1 MSLDKITKVVLDVK
15 CLLAFNTE
23 VNVNKAGASEN
34 SDQRFGCPCQRW
46 GF

>member
-15 CLLAFNTE
+15 CVLSSTIGAL
-23 VNVNKAGASEN
+23 VNEAGAVKTVIKP
-34 SDQRFGCPCQRW
+34 CPCQRW

>member
-15 CLLAFNTE
+15 FVLASDIGATI
-23 VNVNKAGASEN
+23 NKAGAVKIVIKV
-34 SDQRFGCPCQRW
+34 CPCQRW